1 MLNRV
6 TLQGNIGRVP
16 SIALTQDGREVAS
29 FSMATTQNWKACL
42 REGGE
47 PEWQSATDWHQIT
60 VFRESTI
67 RWIKDILKRGDPVY
81 VEGKLTYQ
89 QWTDK
94 YGQPRRTSHV
104 VVAGREGRVEC
115 LKPRIQDQKP
125 VSRNPKPE
133 EQQTLEMEVASIPD
147 PFGDVD
153 DAFSN
158 QPSRSLDL
166 VNIH

>member
-6 TLQGNIGRVP
+6 TLHGNIGRVP
-16 SIALTQDGREVAS
+16 SIALTQDGREIAS
-29 FSMATTQNWKACL
+29 FSMATTQNWKDEA
-42 REGGE
+42 G
-47 PEWQSATDWHQIT
+47 EWQSATDWHQIT

-67 RWIKDILKRGDPVY
+67 RWIKDILKRGDPVC

-94 YGQPRRTSHV
+94 YGQSRRTSHV

-115 LKPRIQDQKP
+115 LKPRVQEQKQ
-125 VSRNPKPE
+125 VSRNPE
-133 EQQTLEMEVASIPD
+133 FGEQQTLEMEVASIPD
-147 PFGDVD
+147 LFGDVD

-158 QPSRSLDL
+158 QPSRSLDP
-166 VNIH
+166 VNTH

>member
-6 TLQGNIGRVP
+6 TLYGNIGRAP
-16 SIALTQDGREVAS
+16 SIALTQDGREIAS
-29 FSMATTQNWKACL
+29 FSVATTQNWKD
-42 REGGE
+42 ESG
-47 PEWQSATDWHQIT
+47 EWQSATDWHQIT

-67 RWIKDILKRGDPVY
+67 RWIKDILKRGDPVC

-94 YGQPRRTSHV
+94 YGQSRRTSHV

-115 LKPRIQDQKP
+115 LKPRIQEQKQ
-125 VSRNPKPE
+125 VSRNPE
-133 EQQTLEMEVASIPD
+133 SGEQQTLEKEEAPLLELS
-147 PFGDVD
+147 GNGN

-158 QPSRSLDL
+158 QPYRDLDP
-166 VNIH
+166 VNTLNAY

>member
-29 FSMATTQNWKACL
+29 FSIATTQNWKD
-42 REGGE
+42 ESG
-47 PEWQSATDWHQIT
+47 EWQSATDWHQIT

-115 LKPRIQDQKP
+115 FKPRIQEQKP
-125 VSRNPKPE
+125 LSKNPEPE
-133 EQQTLEMEVASIPD
+133 EQQILGREEAPLLESS
-147 PFGDVD
+147 D
-153 DAFSN
+153 DLDDTFSN
-158 QPSRSLDL
+158 QPYRSLDP

>member
-16 SIALTQDGREVAS
+16 SIALTQGGREVAS
-29 FSMATTQNWKACL
+29 FSMATTQNWKD
-42 REGGE
+42 ESG
-47 PEWQSATDWHQIT
+47 EWQSATDWHQIT

-67 RWIKDILKRGDPVY
+67 RWIKEILKRGDPVC

-104 VVAGREGRVEC
+104 VIAGREGRVEC
-115 LKPRIQDQKP
+115 FKPRTQEQKK
-125 VSRNPKPE
+125 VSKNPESE
-133 EQQTLEMEVASIPD
+133 EQQILEREEECPPISSD
-147 PFGDVD
+147 DVLD
-153 DAFSN
+153 IFSH
-158 QPSRSLDL
+158 QPSRTLDP
-166 VNIH
+166 VNTP

>member
-29 FSMATTQNWKACL
+29 FSIATTQNWKD
-42 REGGE
+42 ESG
-47 PEWQSATDWHQIT
+47 EWQSATDWHQIT

-115 LKPRIQDQKP
+115 FKPRIQEQKP
-125 VSRNPKPE
+125 LSKNPEPE
-133 EQQTLEMEVASIPD
+133 EQQILGREEAPLLDSSND
-147 PFGDVD
+147 LD
-153 DAFSN
+153 DTFSN
-158 QPSRSLDL
+158 QPYRSLDP

>member
-16 SIALTQDGREVAS
+16 SIALTRDGREIAS
-29 FSMATTQNWKACL
+29 FSMATTQNWKD
-42 REGGE
+42 ESG
-47 PEWQSATDWHQIT
+47 EWQSATDWHQIT

-67 RWIKDILKRGDPVY
+67 RWIKDILKRGDPVQ

-115 LKPRIQDQKP
+115 FKPRSQEQKP
-125 VSRNPKPE
+125 LPKNSEPE
-133 EQQTLEMEVASIPD
+133 EQHLLEQEEASLPESSD
-147 PFGDVD
+147 DVHD
-153 DAFSN
+153 TFSH
-158 QPSRSLDL
+158 QSSRSLDP
-166 VNIH
+166 VNTP

>member
-29 FSMATTQNWKACL
+29 FSMATTQNWKD
-42 REGGE
+42 ESG
-47 PEWQSATDWHQIT
+47 EWQSATDWHQIT

-67 RWIKDILKRGDPVY
+67 RWIKDILKRGDPVC

-115 LKPRIQDQKP
+115 FKPRTQEQ
-125 VSRNPKPE
+125 NPLSKNPEPE
-133 EQQTLEMEVASIPD
+133 EQQILGREEAPLLDSSND
-147 PFGDVD
+147 LD
-153 DAFSN
+153 DTFSN
-158 QPSRSLDL
+158 QPCRSLDP

>member
-6 TLQGNIGRVP
+6 TLQGNIGRAP
-16 SIALTQDGREVAS
+16 SIALTQGGREIAS
-29 FSMATTQNWKACL
+29 FSVATTQNWKDEA
-42 REGGE
+42 G
-47 PEWQSATDWHQIT
+47 EWQSATDWHQVT

-67 RWIKDILKRGDPVY
+67 RWIKEILKRGDPVC

-115 LKPRIQDQKP
+115 FKPRTQEQKQI
-125 VSRNPKPE
+125 SKNPEPE
-133 EQQTLEMEVASIPD
+133 EQQTLEMEVASIPE
-147 PFGDVD
+147 PSGDGNGT
-153 DAFSN
+153 FPN
-158 QPSRSLDL
+158 QPYQDLDP
-166 VNIH
+166 VNTLTTY

>member
-29 FSMATTQNWKACL
+29 FSMATTQNWKD
-42 REGGE
+42 ESG
-47 PEWQSATDWHQIT
+47 EWQSATDWHQIT

-67 RWIKDILKRGDPVY
+67 RWIKDILKRGDPVC

-115 LKPRIQDQKP
+115 FKPRTQEQKP
-125 VSRNPKPE
+125 LSKNPELE
-133 EQQTLEMEVASIPD
+133 EQKTLEMEVASIPD

-153 DAFSN
+153 DTFSH
-158 QPSRSLDL
+158 QPSRSLDP
-166 VNIH
+166 VNTP

>member
-6 TLQGNIGRVP
+6 TLHGNIGRAP
-16 SIALTQDGREVAS
+16 SIALTQDGREIAS
-29 FSMATTQNWKACL
+29 FSVATTQNWKD
-42 REGGE
+42 ESGE
-47 PEWQSATDWHQIT
+47 LQSATDWHQIT

-67 RWIKDILKRGDPVY
+67 RWIKDIVKRGDPVC

-94 YGQPRRTSHV
+94 YGQSRRTSHV

-115 LKPRIQDQKP
+115 LKPQIQEQKQ
-125 VSRNPKPE
+125 VSRNPEPE

-158 QPSRSLDL
+158 QPSRSLDP
-166 VNIH
+166 VNTH

>member
-29 FSMATTQNWKACL
+29 FSMATTQNWKD
-42 REGGE
+42 ESG
-47 PEWQSATDWHQIT
+47 EWQSTTDWHQIT

-94 YGQPRRTSHV
+94 YGHPRRTSHV

-115 LKPRIQDQKP
+115 FKPRTQEQKP
-125 VSRNPKPE
+125 LSKNPELE
-133 EQQTLEMEVASIPD
+133 EQHLLEREEAPLLESS
-147 PFGDVD
+147 D
-153 DAFSN
+153 DMDDTFSN
-158 QPSRSLDL
+158 QPYRSLDP
-166 VNIH
+166 VNTH

>member
-6 TLQGNIGRVP
+6 TLHGNIGRAP
-16 SIALTQDGREVAS
+16 SIALTQDGREIAS
-29 FSMATTQNWKACL
+29 FSVATTQNWKD
-42 REGGE
+42 EFG
-47 PEWQSATDWHQIT
+47 EWQSATDWHQIM

-67 RWIKDILKRGDPVY
+67 RWIKDILKRGDPVC

-94 YGQPRRTSHV
+94 YGQSRRTSHV

-115 LKPRIQDQKP
+115 LKPRVQEQKQ
-125 VSRNPKPE
+125 VSRNPEPE

-153 DAFSN
+153 DAFFN
-158 QPSRSLDL
+158 QPSRSLDP
-166 VNIH
+166 VNTH

>member
-29 FSMATTQNWKACL
+29 FSIATTQNWKD
-42 REGGE
+42 ESG
-47 PEWQSATDWHQIT
+47 EWQSATDWHQIT

-67 RWIKDILKRGDPVY
+67 RWIKDILRRGDPVY

-115 LKPRIQDQKP
+115 FKPRIQEQKP
-125 VSRNPKPE
+125 LSKNPEPE
-133 EQQTLEMEVASIPD
+133 EQQILGREEAPLLESS
-147 PFGDVD
+147 D
-153 DAFSN
+153 DLDDTFSN
-158 QPSRSLDL
+158 QPYRSLDP

>member
-16 SIALTQDGREVAS
+16 SIALTQDGREVGR
-29 FSMATTQNWKACL
+29 FSMATTQNWKD
-42 REGGE
+42 ESG
-47 PEWQSATDWHQIT
+47 EWQSATDWHQIT

-67 RWIKDILKRGDPVY
+67 RWIKDILKRGDPVC

-115 LKPRIQDQKP
+115 FKPRTQEQKP
-125 VSRNPKPE
+125 LSKNPEPE
-133 EQQTLEMEVASIPD
+133 EQQILGREEAPLLDSSND
-147 PFGDVD
+147 LD
-153 DAFSN
+153 DTFSN
-158 QPSRSLDL
+158 QPCRSLDP

>member
-16 SIALTQDGREVAS
+16 SIALTQDGREIAS
-29 FSMATTQNWKACL
+29 FSIATTQNWKD
-42 REGGE
+42 ESG
-47 PEWQSATDWHQIT
+47 EWQSATDWHQIT

-115 LKPRIQDQKP
+115 FKPRIQEQKP
-125 VSRNPKPE
+125 LSKNPEPE
-133 EQQTLEMEVASIPD
+133 EQQILGREEAPLLESS
-147 PFGDVD
+147 D
-153 DAFSN
+153 DLDDTFSN
-158 QPSRSLDL
+158 QPYRSLDP

>member
-29 FSMATTQNWKACL
+29 FSMATTQNWKACP
-42 REGGE
+42 REGRE

-115 LKPRIQDQKP
+115 FKPRTQEQKP
-125 VSRNPKPE
+125 LSKNPELE
-133 EQQTLEMEVASIPD
+133 EQHLLEREEATLPELSD
-147 PFGDVD
+147 DVLD
-153 DAFSN
+153 TFSN
-158 QPSRSLDL
+158 QPYRSLDP
-166 VNIH
+166 VNTH

>member
-16 SIALTQDGREVAS
+16 SIALTQDGREIAS
-29 FSMATTQNWKACL
+29 FSMATTQSWKD
-42 REGGE
+42 ESG
-47 PEWQSATDWHQIT
+47 EWQSATDWHRIT

-94 YGQPRRTSHV
+94 YGQSRLTSHV
-104 VVAGREGRVEC
+104 VVAGRDGRVEC
-115 LKPRIQDQKP
+115 FKPRTQEQKP
-125 VSRNPKPE
+125 LSKNPEPE
-133 EQQTLEMEVASIPD
+133 EQHLLEKEEASLPLPSDEI
-147 PFGDVD
+147 D
-153 DAFSN
+153 DTFSN
-158 QPSRSLDL
+158 QPYRSLDPA
-166 VNIH
+166 NTH

>member
-16 SIALTQDGREVAS
+16 SIALTQDGREAAS
-29 FSMATTQNWKACL
+29 FSMATTQNWKD
-42 REGGE
+42 ESG
-47 PEWQSATDWHQIT
+47 EWQSATDWHQIT

-94 YGQPRRTSHV
+94 YDQPRRTSHV

-115 LKPRIQDQKP
+115 FQPRTQEQKP
-125 VSRNPKPE
+125 LSKNPEPE
-133 EQQTLEMEVASIPD
+133 EQQILGREEAPLPESSDDLDDTFSI
-147 PFGDVD
+147 
-153 DAFSN
+153 
-158 QPSRSLDL
+158 QPCRSLDP

>member
-6 TLQGNIGRVP
+6 TLHGNIGRVP
-16 SIALTQDGREVAS
+16 SIALTQDGREIAS
-29 FSMATTQNWKACL
+29 FSVATTQNWKD
-42 REGGE
+42 ESG
-47 PEWQSATDWHQIT
+47 EWQSATDWHQIT

-67 RWIKDILKRGDPVY
+67 RWIKDILKRGDPVC

-94 YGQPRRTSHV
+94 YGQSRRTSHI

-115 LKPRIQDQKP
+115 FRPRTQEQKP
-125 VSRNPKPE
+125 ASKYPESE
-133 EQQTLEMEVASIPD
+133 EQQTLEKEEAPPLELSD
-147 PFGDVD
+147 NGN

-158 QPSRSLDL
+158 QHYRDL
-166 VNIH
+166 ETVNTLNAY